1 MAKKK
6 PEKPRRVPT
15 RRQISHYEHQKKR
28 QRIIRNAGLFVI
40 ASVILIL
47 GAGWF
52 FGDYQPRQE
61 TAIKVNGTEFSMQ
74 HYVDVLKLQSQG
86 QSPEYVQA
94 VADITVTNI
103 EQNEILRQGALDLG
117 VTVSD
122 EEIKEELEERELPD
136 SAASKDFVR
145 GQLLMTKLLDTH
157 FDEQVPVNAEQV
169 HIMAMLLE
177 SEAQAEEV
185 RAGLGNS
192 GNFTEMAREY
202 SADYLSRL
210 NGRDYGWHT
219 RSISSEFLPE
229 PVVDYAF
236 DAPVNT
242 LSHPLYDEEGEKNL
256 GYWLAKVLDRNEE
269 EEEAHVL
276 LMLLGSEE
284 EALTAVDRLKG
295 GEDFAAVAA
304 DLSQLKGAEENKGE
318 YLLAPGMKTAALD
331 EFIFDPAVPVQTLS
345 DPIRDEETTTRGG
358 YWLVKAAGR
367 EEDRPIAEADRDVLK
382 AKAFEEWFASLWE
395 DPGNE
400 IDHGYLDEGNHK
412 AWAVEQAVKGL

>member
-6 PEKPRRVPT
+6 VEKPRHIPT
-15 RRQISHYEHQKKR
+15 RRQISHYQQQEKR

-40 ASVILIL
+40 ASVILLLI
-47 GAGWF
+47 AGWF
-52 FGDYQPRQE
+52 VGDYQPRQE
-61 TAIKVNGTEFSMQ
+61 TAIKVNGTEFNMQ
-74 HYVDVLKLQSQG
+74 YYVDMLKLQGRG
-86 QSPEYVQA
+86 QSPDYVQS

-103 EQNEILRQGALDLG
+103 EQNEILRQGAMDLG
-117 VTVSD
+117 ITISD

-136 SAASKDFVR
+136 NAASKDFVR
-145 GQLLMTKLLDTH
+145 GQLLMTELLDTH

-177 SEAQAEEV
+177 SETQAEEI

-192 GNFTEMAREY
+192 GNFTELAREL
-202 SADYLSRL
+202 SVGYLSRL
-210 NGRDYGWHT
+210 NGGDYGWHT
-219 RSISSEFLPE
+219 RSISGEFLPE

-236 DAPVNT
+236 EAPVNT
-242 LSHPLYDEEGEKNL
+242 LSHPIQDEEVEKNL
-256 GYWLAKVLDRNEE
+256 GYWLARVLDRNEE

-331 EFIFDPAVPVQTLS
+331 AFIFDPEVPLQALS
-345 DPIRDEETTTRGG
+345 EPIRDEETTTRGG
-358 YWLVKAAGR
+358 YWLVKTAGR
-367 EEDRPIAEADRDVLK
+367 EENRPIAEADRDVLK
-382 AKAFEEWFASLWE
+382 AKAFDEWFVSLWE
-395 DPGNE
+395 DPDNE
-400 IDHGYLDEGNHK
+400 IDHSYLDEDNHK
-412 AWAVEQAVKGL
+412 AWAVEQAIKGL